1 MTWTRDECETLIKYQ
16 ALWGNEWA
24 RIACQIAEK
33 NRNDCAHKHARMIA
47 KEKRIA
53 MGPGDKRYAEYC
65 ETCGK
70 SKPKKAKK
78 AFLKLAKSNDYAHM
92 KPPKEPEED
101 KTVWD

>member
-1 MTWTRDECETLIKYQ
+1 
-16 ALWGNEWA
+16 
-24 RIACQIAEK
+24 
-33 NRNDCAHKHARMIA
+33 
-47 KEKRIA
+47 
-53 MGPGDKRYAEYC
+53 MGPGDNRYETYC

-70 SKPKKAKK
+70 RKPKKAKK